1 MDDQTPDIIPETDT
15 PPPDTVATVQQ
26 SEGEDTSDNGL
37 TNAVKEIASKDRIL
51 NEFFKVLG
59 SCGVVGEEKVAKLC
73 YLALTSRVLEQPV
86 SLVVKGPSS
95 GGKSFVIAQVLR
107 FFPDSAYYALTA
119 MSDKAL
125 AYSEE
130 NLQHRFLV
138 LYEAESLKS
147 DMASY
152 LIRSL
157 LSEGCIRYETV
168 VSSNAGLNAQLIER
182 EGPTGLL
189 VTTTATSLHPENET
203 RMLSLTVQDT
213 KAQTKVILCSMAT
226 EEILEEDLSG
236 WIGFQEWLD
245 TAEHRV
251 KIPFA
256 KRLAELSNPAG
267 VRFRRDFG
275 LVLNLIKAHAILH
288 QLNRERDDA
297 GLIIANLDDYKVVHG
312 LVADTI
318 SEGLGAAVS
327 DTVRETV
334 NAVGKLSSRVD
345 ADAGFMS
352 LADVAETLGLERSSA
367 SRRVGQA
374 IKLGYLMN
382 METSQGKP
390 MQLYI
395 GDPMPEE
402 VQVLPTVEELT
413 AKVTSETD

>member
-95 GGKSFVIAQVLR
+95 GGKSFVIAQVLW

-125 AYSEE
+125 AYSKED
-130 NLQHRFLV
+130 LQHRFLV

-318 SEGLGAAVS
+318 SEGARTTLLGSQDGQRLEQAAQ
-327 DTVRETV
+327 
-334 NAVGKLSSRVD
+334 G
-345 ADAGFMS
+345 
-352 LADVAETLGLERSSA
+352 SA
-367 SRRVGQA
+367 
-374 IKLGYLMN
+374 K
-382 METSQGKP
+382 ESQGAP
-390 MQLYI
+390 ARHLDGRNQEGCRERLRL
-395 GDPMPEE
+395 
-402 VQVLPTVEELT
+402 LPGSLRAGTTRPRPAWPRT
-413 AKVTSETD
+413 ATSC